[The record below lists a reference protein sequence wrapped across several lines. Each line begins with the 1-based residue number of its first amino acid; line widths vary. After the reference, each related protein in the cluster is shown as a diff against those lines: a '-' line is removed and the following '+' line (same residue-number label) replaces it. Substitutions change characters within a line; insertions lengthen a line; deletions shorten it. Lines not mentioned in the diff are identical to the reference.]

1 METLFTGQIHFHL
14 AECPSVNTYATE
26 MVKSREIA
34 EGTIISTSNQ
44 TNGRGQF
51 GNKWHSE
58 EGKNITACIIYRPK
72 FLQIQNIF
80 ALSMAVSLAMY
91 DLLTYFLGKKH
102 DIKIKWPNDI
112 LVDGK
117 KICGI
122 LIENIFRGSSLD
134 YSLVGIGLNVN
145 QGNFPKL
152 LCNAISLKAC
162 LGEDLDLKIVL
173 ELLCLK
179 IEKRYLQTR
188 NDQLEDIKKSYSK
201 RLFLYGEEAEYLKSN
216 GEKILGS
223 IVNVGFD
230 GALELRY
237 KSGKS
242 DFFRYKEL
250 VYLFE
255 K

>member
-1 METLFTGQIHFHL
+1 METLFTGQVHFHL

-34 EGTIISTSNQ
+34 EGTVISTLNQ
-44 TNGRGQF
+44 TNGRGQY

-72 FLQIQNIF
+72 FLQAQNIF
-80 ALSMAVSLAMY
+80 ALSMAVSLAIH
-91 DLLTYFLGKKH
+91 DLLTYFLGNKH

-145 QGNFPKL
+145 QFKFPNEL
-152 LCNAISLKAC
+152 FNATSM
-162 LGEDLDLKIVL
+162 KIIRGFDFDIKNVL
-173 ELLCLK
+173 VSMCSYVEA
-179 IEKRYLQTR
+179 RYLQLKPGDFWAI
-188 NDQLEDIKKSYSK
+188 NKQYNS
-201 RLFLYGEEAEYLKSN
+201 RLFLLNLNHIYRDVN
-216 GEKILGS
+216 GKEFSGKIIKVGLSGS
-223 IVNVGFD
+223 LDLQCDSG
-230 GALELRY
+230 ELRSF
-237 KSGKS
+237 KN
-242 DFFRYKEL
+242 KEL
-250 VYLFE
+250 IF
-255 K
+255 